1 MDHVFLFVQS
11 YFGNNGSQ
19 NFLIFQ
25 PIYQNFKVSAGLTDA
40 IVEWESKEMGM

>member
-1 MDHVFLFVQS
+1 MDHAFLFVQS
-11 YFGNNGSQ
+11 YFGNNGLQ

-25 PIYQNFKVSAGLTDA
+25 PIHQNFKVLAGLADS